1 MSKNE
6 MIEKDYENLRS
17 YCFSAYRKTN
27 LNYRIEFEDFFN
39 DFIVYILSYD
49 LIQSDNFWQCIKRQL
64 KSFVYKQYTLINS
77 FKRKDYHKE
86 NKIYIDDYNSN
97 HAEDSF
103 YAYEDKYSIESELID
118 LPEEERKIF
127 SMKVEGYT
135 INDIAKEIN
144 KSYNYTKNVYYKVKE
159 ELKKEYSYI

>member
-1 MSKNE
+1 
-6 MIEKDYENLRS
+6 MIEKEYENLRS
-17 YCFSAYRKTN
+17 YCFSTYRKTN
-27 LNYRIEFEDFFN
+27 LNYRLEFEDFFN

-49 LIQSDNFWQCIKRQL
+49 LIQPDNFWQCIKRQL
-64 KSFVYKQYTLINS
+64 KSFVYKQYTAINS

-86 NKIYIDDYNSN
+86 NKVYIDDYNSN

-135 INDIAKEIN
+135 ISDIAKEIN
-144 KSYNYTKNVYYKVKE
+144 KSYNYTKNIYYKVKE
-159 ELKKEYSYI
+159 ELKKEYSYK

>member
-1 MSKNE
+1 
-6 MIEKDYENLRS
+6 MIEKEYKNLRS
-17 YCFSAYRKTN
+17 YCFNTYRKTN
-27 LNYRIEFEDFFN
+27 LNYRLEFEDFFN

-49 LIQSDNFWQCIKRQL
+49 LIQPDNFWQCIKRQL
-64 KSFVYKQYTLINS
+64 KSFVYKQYTAINS

-86 NKIYIDDYNSN
+86 NKVYIDDYNSN

-135 INDIAKEIN
+135 ISDIAKEIN
-144 KSYNYTKNVYYKVKE
+144 KSYNYTKNVYYKLKE
-159 ELKKEYSYI
+159 ELKKEYSYK